1 MKKKTISEEEYQYA
15 FYQLDMIQK
24 EKDKLAYLS
33 ETGAYQAH
41 IKLAKTFEELLINL
55 SRANTE
61 LDSLIKLA
69 TKKIISEL
77 NIKEPTHK
85 TLNKELKLFLTKNIN
100 FDELS
105 FIVNNN
111 EKILINP
118 EITFDDFIIK
128 SLNNIISLQNQK
140 TANQQLFDYIKSL
153 TEEECK
159 YHKIVAVYKKQNKK
173 RC

>member
-41 IKLAKTFEELLINL
+41 IKLAKTFEELLINI
-55 SRANTE
+55 SRSNTE
-61 LDSLIKLA
+61 LDSLIKLTA
-69 TKKIISEL
+69 KKIISEL
-77 NIKEPTHK
+77 NFEEPTNK

-105 FIVNNN
+105 FIVNING
-111 EKILINP
+111 KILINP

-128 SLNNIISLQNQK
+128 SLNLQNQK

-173 RC
+173 RR